1 MISPKKMNIL
11 YQILEVKKE
20 EVSRLKKKFTLN
32 SFREMEFFEKKS
44 FCFLESLNKNGNIS
58 IIGEIKKAS
67 PSKGVI
73 REKFDHKKIA
83 DIYFQEGVE
92 AVSIL
97 TDKNFFQGD
106 LKFLSDIAKE
116 KQAPLLR
123 KDFIIDEYQVF
134 ESKAYGADIILL
146 ISEALTKGQINE
158 LSHAAI
164 EAGLEVLLELH
175 SKDEL
180 EKIDYSLNN
189 LIGINNRN
197 LQDFSVNLKTTA
209 EVAKEIPENIK
220 IVSESG
226 IQSKDDVKYLKE
238 NRVDVVLVGEHFM
251 KAKDIGSKL
260 KEMKEWCRFEN

>member
-1 MISPKKMNIL
+1 MNIL
-11 YQILEVKKE
+11 DQILEVKKSE
-20 EVSRLKKKFTLN
+20 ISNLKKRFTLN

-44 FCFLESLNKNGNIS
+44 FCFRESLKRNGNIS
-58 IIGEIKKAS
+58 IIAEIKKAS

-73 REKFDHKKIA
+73 RENFNHKKIA
-83 DIYFQEGVE
+83 DIYFEEEVQ

-106 LKFLSDIAKE
+106 LKFLSDIAEE
-116 KQAPLLR
+116 KRTPLLR

-146 ISEALTKGQINE
+146 IAEALTKNQINE
-158 LSHAAI
+158 LTNAAV
-164 EAGLEVLLELH
+164 ETGLEVLLELH
-175 SKDEL
+175 SKDQL
-180 EKIDYSLNN
+180 EKIDFNLNR

-197 LQDFSVNLKTTA
+197 LEDFSVDLKTTA
-209 EVAKEIPENIK
+209 ELSEKIPEEII

-226 IQSKDDVKYLKE
+226 INTKEDINYLKDY
-238 NRVDVVLVGEHFM
+238 RTDAVLIGEHLM

-260 KEMKEWCRFEN
+260 KEMKEWCRFES